1 MGHRKKK
8 HRILKRRSGGRTA
21 LIMLLVLLGL
31 VLLVVGTVYGL
42 FHYFY
47 GKLNHTP
54 VPAAPSPT
62 PAYEVIA
69 WPEVTAAVM
78 TPSPE
83 DSPQSKIDELEAQ
96 LRANLEAGAV
106 PLDFD
111 DENVYHILLIGSDQR
126 ADEISRSDSMIV
138 VSINRD
144 TKKIVL
150 TSLMRDIYLTMPDYW
165 NDRLNASYAY
175 GGPELL
181 MDTIESNFRIP
192 VEQYVQVNFQ
202 SFIDVVDILGGVT
215 VNVSEEENAVMRNGG
230 WEVGADPL
238 PADKVGDVT
247 LNGGQASIYVRMR
260 NVGASDFDRTARQ
273 REVIEALFE
282 KAKGMKLSQLN
293 DLANAVLPQIH
304 TNLSQGEIFD
314 ILLHAIEYLGYDMQ
328 TCRIPVDGSYEG
340 LMINGMSVLGIDFET
355 NIQYWYET
363 VYE

>member
-1 MGHRKKK
+1 MN
-8 HRILKRRSGGRTA
+8 LA
-21 LIMLLVLLGL
+21 Q
-31 VLLVVGTVYGL
+31 
-42 FHYFY
+42 
-47 GKLNHTP
+47 P
-54 VPAAPSPT
+54 VAPSPT

-69 WPEVTAAVM
+69 RPEVTAAVM

-150 TSLMRDIYLTMPDYW
+150 TSLMRDIYLTMPGYW

-181 MDTIESNFRIP
+181 MDTIQANFRIP

-202 SFIDVVDILGGVT
+202 SFIDVVDILGGVA

-293 DLANAVLPQIH
+293 DLANAVLPQFH

-328 TCRIPVDGSYEG
+328 TCRIPMDGSYEG

-355 NIQYWYET
+355 NIQYWHET